1 MKFKEGENIII
12 MPFMIP
18 AKVVSFRQT
27 STVDSVWVKNLD
39 GYEFPMN
46 AIRGTNKYALE
57 TYWPRRA
64 MQDVY
69 IVKVSQLVS
78 LIGWVALAILALSF
92 YVK

>member
-27 STVDSVWVKNLD
+27 NTVDSVWAKNLD
-39 GYEFPMN
+39 GHEFPMN

-57 TYWPRRA
+57 TYWPHRA

-69 IVKVSQLVS
+69 IVKVSHLVS
-78 LIGWVALAILALSF
+78 FFGWIALAILALGL